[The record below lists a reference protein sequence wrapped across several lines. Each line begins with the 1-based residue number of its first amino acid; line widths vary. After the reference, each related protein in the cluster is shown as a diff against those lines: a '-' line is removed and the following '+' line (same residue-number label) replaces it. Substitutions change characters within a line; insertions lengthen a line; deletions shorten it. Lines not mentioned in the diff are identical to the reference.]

1 MSEAVL
7 KNDPAPLVDAIRRS
21 VALKID
27 EINSTAD
34 AEIKKTENEVLGEIE
49 NLRQEEERRYS
60 ELTAYEESK
69 AANLLSIELKKL
81 KLDIIEEFTGRIIS
95 ELTAVIRIDSRY
107 VGFLKQCAVSPLR
120 DIAGGSVTVHISPSD
135 AAFTDAIKEA
145 VCNVRCNLK
154 IRVIEDESIE
164 SGGVMV
170 IDDDMEIVFNNTIE
184 RILYRKSDGVRRI
197 IVRSLDELTDGDR

>member
-27 EINSTAD
+27 EINSAAD
-34 AEIKKTENEVLGEIE
+34 AEIKKTENEILGEIE

-81 KLDIIEEFTGRIIS
+81 KLDIIEDFTESIIS
-95 ELTAVIRIDSRY
+95 ELTGVMRSDRRYGDFFRQCVISPLHDIKGERVS
-107 VGFLKQCAVSPLR
+107 VHVSPC
-120 DIAGGSVTVHISPSD
+120 D
-135 AAFTDAIKEA
+135 AAFAEGIKETA
-145 VCNVRCNLK
+145 CHVRDNLK
-154 IRVIEDESIE
+154 VRIVEDESIE

-184 RILYRKSDGVRRI
+184 RILYRKSDEIRRI